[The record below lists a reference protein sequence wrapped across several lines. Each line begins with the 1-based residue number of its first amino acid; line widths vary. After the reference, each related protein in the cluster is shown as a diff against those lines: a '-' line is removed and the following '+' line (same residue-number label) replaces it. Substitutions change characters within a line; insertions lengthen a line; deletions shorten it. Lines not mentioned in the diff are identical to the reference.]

1 MTLYAFKKTWQI
13 SPNNALAAQ
22 ADVLTTNRNALLNMF
37 NALLGLGS
45 YNVNGDVGAGTF
57 DWYDTDGNVVAS
69 PTNFATIRYTCNSSA
84 VSTLGAN
91 NITLPTHFVF
101 NSAGSAHTWAIF
113 DFTAIGVEV
122 MFAFDAAQAS
132 GNTITVIAS
141 PYATTGNRF
150 AAGTTTANPATPS
163 GAYTVQSLQAFGGSA
178 AVNAPVKIH
187 VWKTSD
193 GEAFEIIMCNGGE
206 PNTVFRVEKPV
217 VSSANW
223 TNPSVVYYKGAS
235 AATSV
240 ITVALIHTAA
250 NFFAYAE
257 AQAVVF
263 SLSMPY
269 IAGTSAVSLAT
280 AVNGIS
286 DEWDMYEQ
294 AIAKSAAPV
303 QGTHGELNDVWWAPL
318 TLQTTNISAASSP
331 YPAGRLAVV
340 GDQFRP
346 WVPGQDF
353 LAS

>member
-1 MTLYAFKKTWQI
+1 MTLYAFKKNWQI

-22 ADVLTTNRNALLNMF
+22 ADTLTTNRTALLNMF

-57 DWYDTDGNVVAS
+57 DWYDTNGNAVAS
-69 PTNFATIRYTCNSSA
+69 PANFAAIRYTCNGSA
-84 VSTLGAN
+84 VSSLGVN

-101 NSAGSAHTWAIF
+101 AAAGNAHTWAIF
-113 DFTAIGVEV
+113 DFTVIGVEV
-122 MFAFDAAQAS
+122 MIAFDAANAS
-132 GNTITVIAS
+132 GATHTVIVS
-141 PYATTGNRF
+141 PYAATGNRF
-150 AAGTTTANPATPS
+150 AAGTTTANPSTPV
-163 GAYTVQSLQAFGGSA
+163 GAYTVQTLAAWGGVSTTNA
-178 AVNAPVKIH
+178 ALKIH
-187 VWKTSD
+187 VWKTD
-193 GEAFEIIMCNGGE
+193 VGDVFEVIMCNGGE

-223 TNPSVVYYKGAS
+223 TNPSVVYCKGAS
-235 AATSV
+235 AANSV
-240 ITVALIHTAA
+240 VTVSLMHTVA
-250 NFFAYAE
+250 NFYAYAE
-257 AQAVVF
+257 AQAVTF
-263 SLSMPY
+263 SLAAPY
-269 IAGTSAVSLAT
+269 IAGTLAMTLAT

-294 AIAKSAAPV
+294 SLGKSAAPV
-303 QGTHGELNDVWWAPL
+303 QGVHGELNDVWWAPL
-318 TLQTTNISAASSP
+318 TLVTTNISAASSP